1 MKELSLREQQLI
13 LLDILKYFDGV
24 CRKHNIKYTLCG
36 GTLIGAIRHK
46 GFIPWDDDIDIYI
59 TREEYEKFKKV
70 WDKEKNDYYI
80 LTDTEDP
87 NHISGG
93 FVPKLYDNRTLVS
106 DTIRGI
112 SHGLFMDIFVLDN
125 IPDNVGRIISRML
138 SKYRINLFKF
148 DRVKGKANNMN
159 IHFIKRLIYLLLS
172 KVYFSIMMIILKT
185 IRYKYR
191 NKTKTLLPIYD
202 IGIGIDKNIIPSYYF
217 SDFILADFEGEKFPV
232 IAKYDEQLR
241 KYYGDYMQLPPEEE
255 RVPLHIAKVYLKG
268 K

>member
-59 TREEYEKFKKV
+59 TREEYEKFRKV

-80 LTDTEDP
+80 LTDTEDYD
-87 NHISGG
+87 NISAG
-93 FVPKLYDNRTLVS
+93 FVPKICDNRTLVS
-106 DTIRGI
+106 ETIRGL

-125 IPDNVGRIISRML
+125 IPDDTNKMASIL
-138 SKYRINLFKF
+138 PEYRKNLYRFH
-148 DRVKGKANNMN
+148 RVKGKVNDTN
-159 IHFIKRLIYLLLS
+159 IHFIKRNIYSLLS
-172 KVYFSIMMIILKT
+172 KIYFSIMMIILKT
-185 IRYKYR
+185 IRFKYQ
-191 NKTKTLLPIYD
+191 NKTNTLIPIYD
-202 IGIGIDKNIIPSYYF
+202 TVAGIKENIIQSHYF
-217 SDFILADFEGEKFPV
+217 SDFVLADFEGEKFPV

-241 KYYGDYMQLPPEEE
+241 NYYGDYMQLPPEEQ
-255 RVPLHIAKVYLKG
+255 RVPLHIPKAYLKDE
-268 K
+268 